1 MSLELITAVS
11 LVGDYAATVAPL
23 GIPDS
28 PPIQPPGTEGVTTI
42 MGWVKWVGLAVCVL
56 GLIAAGTMMAINSRR
71 GEGGEHA
78 GKIGMALGGV
88 IIISAA
94 ASLIGFLV

>member
-1 MSLELITAVS
+1 MSLELITAIS

-42 MGWVKWVGLAVCVL
+42 RRSDCVD
-56 GLIAAGTMMAINSRR
+56 
-71 GEGGEHA
+71 
-78 GKIGMALGGV
+78 
-88 IIISAA
+88 ISYP
-94 ASLIGFLV
+94 GFFRDLEKLQR